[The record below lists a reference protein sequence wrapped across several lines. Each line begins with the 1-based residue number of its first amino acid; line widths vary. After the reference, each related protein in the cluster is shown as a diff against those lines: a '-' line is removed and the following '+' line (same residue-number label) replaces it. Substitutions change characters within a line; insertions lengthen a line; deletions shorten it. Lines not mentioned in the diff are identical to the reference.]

1 MNGGLESIL
10 IDRKSNLQNQLN
22 ISRTISLGRVR
33 RGLVTAWTSCGSGM
47 WVCLCIL

>member
-22 ISRTISLGRVR
+22 ISRTMSLGRVR
-33 RGLVTAWTSCGSGM
+33 RELPNFRSKWVKCERPWTLG
-47 WVCLCIL
+47 